1 MFRKTT
7 FLVMLSLLGSLTL
20 SGCDGDTG
28 GDRAQGVESTPPPA
42 SGTPPTTPPPTP
54 LPPPSNGLIES
65 GDITEDDTIS
75 TGITGV
81 VIEQNLTLTFN
92 LMVNGTTQIVDLGS
106 SNAGF
111 TLAKLVPNPGDS
123 QGQSW
128 TSYFIKSEDPICR
141 SQADMDDT
149 NNACTSFTEES
160 DPELI
165 DDTAKKVQSEFATG
179 KSVLTQATSDSN
191 GQFENN
197 GDGTWNYTFPFQF
210 ADVAT
215 LTEVH
220 RSCIQFS
227 FNADVENICVDFV
240 PAEVAS
246 ATDGISGTSLSDTFY
261 ETHNARQIVT
271 EETCNSCHGQL
282 ATHGGGRTRTDYCVT
297 CHNPDT
303 NDSNSGNSVD
313 FKQLVHKIH
322 FGRNLPNVVE
332 GKPFTIWGY
341 QNSEHD
347 YSTTGFPQN
356 IKNCGSCHAGNEDI
370 LFTQTQMI
378 PEPSAKITEDGH
390 SWVSN
395 PTKQA
400 CSSCHEK
407 LFVDNS
413 TLDGD
418 PLPGPNHP
426 GFSDETNCTGCHVDD
441 GAENPNDIQANQIHR
456 DSYTE
461 KALTYAMNIESVI
474 NTGPGESPVVTFNV
488 TENGTPIDIKD
499 TAIFDG
505 KIRVGVAW
513 DAASD
518 FDNEG
523 LVGFDALNIEID
535 AIAES
540 ILKAGSDNSFVLDM
554 GLIPETIPEGQDSIA
569 VLMLGHANG
578 PNTTLT
584 EFEDVSP
591 IKSPIE
597 FFASSEAAVTP
608 RRSVVSIDKCNSCHN
623 RFSMVEKGHVN
634 FHAVP
639 SGEPLVCAS
648 CHGASLGF
656 DEYADFRYLIHGV
669 HATDIREEPYRGEF
683 SEDIH
688 FPGDIANCDSCHIEG
703 TTQLPLAFNT
713 PIFTGIT
720 EQYTTPTAATCS
732 SCHDS
737 AEVQTHMIST
747 GGAKF
752 NEGYDLVQS
761 TTESCALCHGPGEAA
776 DVEMVHKR

>member
-1 MFRKTT
+1 M
-7 FLVMLSLLGSLTL
+7 MSLLASIVLA
-20 SGCDGDTG
+20 GCDGDSG
-28 GDRAQGVESTPPPA
+28 GDRAKGIEATPPPA
-42 SGTPPTTPPPTP
+42 SGTPPTTPPPVT
-54 LPPPSNGLIES
+54 PPPPENGLIES
-65 GDITEDDTIS
+65 GDITEDDTITTAMS
-75 TGITGV
+75 GV
-81 VIEQNLTLTFN
+81 KVDQSLTLTFT
-92 LMVNGTTQIVDLGS
+92 LMVNGVSQIVDLNS
-106 SNAGF
+106 SNARF
-111 TLAKLVPNPGDS
+111 TLAKLVTNAGEA
-123 QGQSW
+123 QGMSW
-128 TSYFIKSEDPICR
+128 TSYFVTFEDPICR
-141 SQADMDDT
+141 SQTDVDDEI
-149 NNACTSFTEES
+149 NACTTFTEDT

-165 DDTAKKVQSEFATG
+165 ADTAKKVQSEFATG
-179 KSVLTQATSDSN
+179 KSVLTQATSDNN
-191 GQFENN
+191 GLFENN
-197 GDGTWNYTFPFQF
+197 GDGSWNYTFPFQF
-210 ADVAT
+210 ADVAA

-240 PAEVAS
+240 PSEVATS
-246 ATDGISGTSLSDTFY
+246 TDGITGTSLSEMFY
-261 ETHNARQIVT
+261 QTHNARQIVT
-271 EETCNSCHGQL
+271 EGTCNTCHDKL
-282 ATHGGGRTRTDYCVT
+282 AIHGGGRTQTQYCVT

-322 FGRNLPNVVE
+322 FGRNLQNFVDD

-341 QNSEHD
+341 RNSEHN

-356 IKNCGSCHAGNEDI
+356 IKNCGSCHAGDEDI
-370 LFTQTQMI
+370 VFSQTQMI
-378 PEPSAKITEDGH
+378 PEPTATITENGH
-390 SWVSN
+390 SWVTN
-395 PTKQA
+395 PTKSA
-400 CSSCHEK
+400 CESCHEK
-407 LFVDNS
+407 LFTEGIRLNGEEF
-413 TLDGD
+413 TL
-418 PLPGPNHP
+418 HI
-426 GFSDETNCTGCHVDD
+426 SYTEETNCAGCHADL
-441 GAENPNDIQANQIHR
+441 GAETPDSKQANQAHR
-456 DSYTE
+456 DTPIE

-488 TENGTPIDIKD
+488 TENGVPIDIK
-499 TAIFDG
+499 TFDG
-505 KIRVGVAW
+505 KIRVGVSW

-523 LVGFDALNIEID
+523 LTGFDALNIEID

-540 ILKAGSDNSFVLDM
+540 ILKAGSDNSFVLDISTV
-554 GLIPETIPEGQDSIA
+554 GLTPKTIPDGQDTIA

-578 PNTTLT
+578 PNTTAT
-584 EFEDVSP
+584 SFDDVSP

-597 FFASSEAAVTP
+597 FFASSGATVTP
-608 RRSVVSIDKCNSCHN
+608 RRTVVSIDKCNSCHN

-656 DEYADFRYLIHGV
+656 GEYADFRYLIHGV

-683 SEDIH
+683 SENIH
-688 FPGDIANCDSCHIEG
+688 FPGDIANCDSCHLDG

-720 EQYTTPTAATCS
+720 DQYTTPTATACS
-732 SCHDS
+732 SCHDT
-737 AEVQTHMIST
+737 AEAQTHMIST

-752 NEGYDLVQS
+752 NESYDLVQS
-761 TTESCALCHGPGEAA
+761 TTESCAFCHGPGEAA

>member
-7 FLVMLSLLGSLTL
+7 FLVIISLLASLVL

-28 GDRAQGVESTPPPA
+28 GDRAEGVDSTPPPA
-42 SGTPPTTPPPTP
+42 SGLPPITPPPTP

-65 GDITEDDTIS
+65 ADISEDDTI
-75 TGITGV
+75 TAGFTGV
-81 VIEQNLTLTFN
+81 VIEQSLTLTFN
-92 LMVNGTTQIVDLGS
+92 LMVNGNTQIVDLGS
-106 SNAGF
+106 SNARF
-111 TLAKLVPNPGDS
+111 TLAKLIPNLGDS

-128 TSYFIKSEDPICR
+128 SSYFVTSEDPICR
-141 SQADMDDT
+141 SQTDLDDS
-149 NNACTSFTEES
+149 NNGCTTFTEETA
-160 DPELI
+160 PELI
-165 DDTAKKVQSEFATG
+165 ADTAKKVQSEFASG
-179 KSVLTQATSDSN
+179 KVALTQATSDNN

-227 FNADVENICVDFV
+227 FNAEVKNICVDFV

-246 ATDGISGTSLSDTFY
+246 ATDGIAGTSLSDAFY
-261 ETHNARQIVT
+261 QTHSARQIVT
-271 EETCNSCHGQL
+271 EETCNTCHDKL
-282 ATHGGGRTRTDYCVT
+282 AIHGGGRTQTDYCVT

-313 FKQLVHKIH
+313 FKQMVHKIH
-322 FGRNLPNVVE
+322 FGRNLQNFVDDGVPYV
-332 GKPFTIWGY
+332 IWGY
-341 QNSEHD
+341 RNGEHD
-347 YSTTGFPQN
+347 YSTTSYPQEV
-356 IKNCGSCHAGNEDI
+356 INCSRCHAGEEDV
-370 LFTQTQMI
+370 LFSQTQMI
-378 PEPSAKITEDGH
+378 PEPTALITEDGH
-390 SWVSN
+390 SWVAS
-395 PTKQA
+395 PTKHA
-400 CSSCHEK
+400 CESCHEK
-407 LFVDNS
+407 LFTEGIRLNGDEF
-413 TLDGD
+413 TLHVSYTEG
-418 PLPGPNHP
+418 
-426 GFSDETNCTGCHVDD
+426 TNCAGCHADLGTETPD
-441 GAENPNDIQANQIHR
+441 GKQANQAHR
-456 DSYTE
+456 NSAIE
-461 KALTYAMNIESVI
+461 KALSYAMNIESVI

-488 TENGTPIDIKD
+488 TENGTPIDIK
-499 TAIFDG
+499 TFDG

-523 LVGFDALNIEID
+523 LAGFDALNIEID
-535 AIAES
+535 AIVES
-540 ILKAGSDNSFVLDM
+540 ILKADSNNSFVLDI
-554 GLIPETIPEGQDSIA
+554 GLVDLTPKTIPEGQETIA

-578 PNTTLT
+578 PNTTVNN
-584 EFEDVSP
+584 FDDISP

-597 FFASSEAAVTP
+597 FFASSAAVVTP

-656 DEYADFRYLIHGV
+656 GEYADFRYLIHGV
-669 HATDIREEPYRGEF
+669 HATDIREEPYRGEL
-683 SEDIH
+683 SENIH
-688 FPGDIANCDSCHIEG
+688 FPGDLANCDTCHIEG

-720 EQYTTPTAATCS
+720 GQYTTPTATTCS

-737 AEVQTHMIST
+737 SEAQTHMIST

-752 NEGYDLVQS
+752 NDSYDLVQS
-761 TTESCALCHGPGEAA
+761 TTESCAFCHGPGEAA